1 MSISKIVVVS
11 DLHCG
16 STVGLLPPKFMTL
29 EGNEVGQNKIQKRL
43 WDAWYDL
50 WNDWVPWAV
59 DGHEFAVV
67 INGDLVEGLHHKT
80 TEIVSPEF
88 GDHVRAAQQALVPM
102 TKLAPSKIFL
112 TEGTECHT
120 KNTEHDLGNAVGAVQ
135 DEETGKFCFPRL
147 DLDVSGARCSFF
159 HHVVATSRSYLEG
172 SGLSITLGNER
183 AEAARAG
190 LPIPVV
196 LGMAH
201 RHRHGIFNDGQGIA
215 FTTGAFQA
223 LTRHGRK
230 VVPSAVPSPSCV
242 VLDWSETGFD
252 HIPQVYEKVYTPG
265 KSQRVVVSI

>member
-120 KNTEHDLGNAVGAVQ
+120 KEH
-135 DEETGKFCFPRL
+135 R
-147 DLDVSGARCSFF
+147 ARSWQCC
-159 HHVVATSRSYLEG
+159 RC
-172 SGLSITLGNER
+172 
-183 AEAARAG
+183 RAG
-190 LPIPVV
+190 RRDREV
-196 LGMAH
+196 LLSEIGPGCK
-201 RHRHGIFNDGQGIA
+201 RCPLLF
-215 FTTGAFQA
+215 
-223 LTRHGRK
+223 L
-230 VVPSAVPSPSCV
+230 PSCCRYFP
-242 VLDWSETGFD
+242 LL
-252 HIPQVYEKVYTPG
+252 P
-265 KSQRVVVSI
+265 